1 MMKNKYPKY
10 LEISKAIIAK
20 IESGELLPGD
30 KVPSENELINMYKIS
45 NTTARKSLLEVEL
58 QGWASRIKGK
68 GTFVLNRSEDKH
80 LTRMLGSFHAI
91 KESFNENLIKEGFT
105 PKNVTLEKTIIDNGI
120 SINING
126 KNYIIEGK
134 ILKIRRL
141 RYADDLL
148 LKDETRYVSMS
159 LCTRINLMELNQ
171 AFLKIYEDKYHLQL
185 DSVQRTLG
193 VTIVYPEEEN
203 NYFENDLQLPVFI
216 LDSVVVCENQKVV
229 EIEHSFYRGD
239 KYKFSLHTKPQ
250 LITGN
255 GRIS

>member
-126 KNYIIEGK
+126 KIILSKGK
-134 ILKIRRL
+134 
-141 RYADDLL
+141 
-148 LKDETRYVSMS
+148 
-159 LCTRINLMELNQ
+159 
-171 AFLKIYEDKYHLQL
+171 F
-185 DSVQRTLG
+185 
-193 VTIVYPEEEN
+193 
-203 NYFENDLQLPVFI
+203 
-216 LDSVVVCENQKVV
+216 
-229 EIEHSFYRGD
+229 
-239 KYKFSLHTKPQ
+239 
-250 LITGN
+250 
-255 GRIS
+255 

>member
-120 SINING
+120 SIISM
-126 KNYIIEGK
+126 GK
-134 ILKIRRL
+134 I
-141 RYADDLL
+141 
-148 LKDETRYVSMS
+148 
-159 LCTRINLMELNQ
+159 
-171 AFLKIYEDKYHLQL
+171 
-185 DSVQRTLG
+185 
-193 VTIVYPEEEN
+193 
-203 NYFENDLQLPVFI
+203 I
-216 LDSVVVCENQKVV
+216 LSK
-229 EIEHSFYRGD
+229 G
-239 KYKFSLHTKPQ
+239 KF
-250 LITGN
+250 
-255 GRIS
+255 